1 MKVLEVFYTCLVRQ
15 VNEGVR
21 EQCLMNSKTE
31 FHQHPVVRIIPVRGL
46 QEEQGEAAGGQAQGG
61 GRGGGGQ
68 WRGGRARGRG
78 MVHKGSDSR
87 FVRRIFNF

>member
-1 MKVLEVFYTCLVRQ
+1 MKVLGVFYTCLVRQ

-21 EQCLMNSKTE
+21 IQKSRAQCLMNSKTE

-61 GRGGGGQ
+61 GRGGRGQ
-68 WRGGRARGRG
+68 WREGRARGRG
-78 MVHKGSDSR
+78 MAG
-87 FVRRIFNF
+87 RRRQGN

>member
-1 MKVLEVFYTCLVRQ
+1 MKVSGVFYTCLVRQ

-21 EQCLMNSKTE
+21 IQKSRAQCLMNSKTE

-46 QEEQGEAAGGQAQGG
+46 QEEQGEAAGGQAQGR
-61 GRGGGGQ
+61 GRGGRGQ

-78 MVHKGSDSR
+78 MAG
-87 FVRRIFNF
+87 RRRQGN